1 MDLIHAMT
9 ENDHHDLLERI
20 AGDPMFGVTLEEL
33 REILKPEKYV
43 GRAPEQT
50 QEFLDEVLGPV
61 LERYRDTKTSEAE
74 VTV

>member
-1 MDLIHAMT
+1 M
-9 ENDHHDLLERI
+9 
-20 AGDPMFGVTLEEL
+20 TLEGL

-50 QEFLDEVLGPV
+50 MDFLNEVVGPV
-61 LERYRDTKTSEAE
+61 LERYKDAKTVEVE